1 MMWRMCELIELADT
15 DARDKLGNRVL
26 SRRVLTTTRARVCP
40 ASLVETQN
48 EGNDYAACDLTL
60 ITTAPA
66 ELALR
71 ASLVRFPVI
80 DAGDVFEVI
89 HVSDFGRRRVLSLK
103 KLKGDAY
110 A

>member
-1 MMWRMCELIELADT
+1 MKWRMCELIELADT

-60 ITTAPA
+60 
-66 ELALR
+66 R

-80 DAGDVFEVI
+80 DAGDVYEVI
-89 HVSDFGRRRVLSLK
+89 HVSDFGRRCVLSLK

>member
-1 MMWRMCELIELADT
+1 MKWRMCELIELADT

-48 EGNDYAACDLTL
+48 EGNDYTACDLTL

-80 DAGDVFEVI
+80 GAGDVFEVI

-103 KLKGDAY
+103 KLKGDEDA
-110 A
+110 

>member
-1 MMWRMCELIELADT
+1 MKWRMCELIELADT
-15 DARDKLGNRVL
+15 DARDKLGNRML

-60 ITTAPA
+60 ITTVPV

-89 HVSDFGRRRVLSLK
+89 HVSDFGRRRILSLK
-103 KLKGDAY
+103 KLKGDVY

>member
-1 MMWRMCELIELADT
+1 M
-15 DARDKLGNRVL
+15 
-26 SRRVLTTTRARVCP
+26 
-40 ASLVETQN
+40 
-48 EGNDYAACDLTL
+48 TL

-80 DAGDVFEVI
+80 DSGDVYEVI

-103 KLKGDAY
+103 KLKGDVY

>member
-15 DARDKLGNRVL
+15 DTRDKLGNRVL
-26 SRRVLTTTRARVCP
+26 SRRVLITTRARVCP
-40 ASLVETQN
+40 ASLIETQN

-60 ITTAPA
+60 ITTVPA

-80 DAGDVFEVI
+80 GAGDVYEIVQ
-89 HVSDFGRRRVLSLK
+89 VRDFGRRRVLVLK
-103 KLKGDAY
+103 KLKGDEDA
-110 A
+110 

>member
-1 MMWRMCELIELADT
+1 
-15 DARDKLGNRVL
+15 L
-26 SRRVLTTTRARVCP
+26 SVCGT
-40 ASLVETQN
+40 V
-48 EGNDYAACDLTL
+48 
-60 ITTAPA
+60 PA

>member
-1 MMWRMCELIELADT
+1 MKWRMCELIELADT

-26 SRRVLTTTRARVCP
+26 SRRVLATTRARACP

-60 ITTAPA
+60 ITTVPA

-80 DAGDVFEVI
+80 GAGDVYEIVQ
-89 HVSDFGRRRVLSLK
+89 VRDFGRRRVLVLK
-103 KLKGDAY
+103 KLKGDEDA
-110 A
+110 

>member
-1 MMWRMCELIELADT
+1 MKWRMCELIELADT

-40 ASLVETQN
+40 ASLVETAN
-48 EGNDYAACDLTL
+48 EGNDYTACDLTL
-60 ITTAPA
+60 ITIVPA

-80 DAGDVFEVI
+80 GAGDVYEIVQ
-89 HVSDFGRRRVLSLK
+89 VRDFGRRRVLVLK
-103 KLKGDAY
+103 KLKGDEDA
-110 A
+110 